1 MRARLVP
8 PSTSIVYYSNVQRR
22 SQPLQYVYHDVRVS
36 AWWQEQCSV
45 FSVVRSLL
53 FSKQGGT
60 LVTLMATC
68 THVPVHTAKLQK
80 VKPLQDLTQFQI
92 RILHSKTA
100 TRI

>member
-36 AWWQEQCSV
+36 AWWQEHQC
-45 FSVVRSLL
+45 LL
-53 FSKQGGT
+53 GRPIIIIFKTGRNSCDFDGYVYTRTG
-60 LVTLMATC
+60 
-68 THVPVHTAKLQK
+68 TAKFQK

-100 TRI
+100 I